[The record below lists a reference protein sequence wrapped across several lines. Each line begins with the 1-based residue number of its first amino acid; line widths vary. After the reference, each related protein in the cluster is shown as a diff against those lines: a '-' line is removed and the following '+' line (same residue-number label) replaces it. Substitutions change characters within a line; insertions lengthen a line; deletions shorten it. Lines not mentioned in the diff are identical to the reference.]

1 MPGVECRFSSGGFVT
16 RPPRRNSHKRVRGS
30 PSVAG
35 ITRLARSIMGSSQVT
50 APLRTRPNCSEACS
64 PRLSATERRNSI
76 TPTRVAS
83 KLSGNV
89 KTTMPDGFKNSCPS
103 GLAIT
108 LPFCKNH
115 DLHPFKLPID
125 IANVRFFQHSNI
137 IWLVKSFYLGNIFS
151 HINYRFA
158 CFQLPC
164 NQYNNLLL
172 HSLQGTMFS
181 IVKSQYKQCFLS

>member
-16 RPPRRNSHKRVRGS
+16 ARPGEILISECADLRLSRVLPVWQEVS
-30 PSVAG
+30 W
-35 ITRLARSIMGSSQVT
+35 GSSQVT

-137 IWLVKSFYLGNIFS
+137 IWL
-151 HINYRFA
+151 
-158 CFQLPC
+158 
-164 NQYNNLLL
+164 
-172 HSLQGTMFS
+172 
-181 IVKSQYKQCFLS
+181 